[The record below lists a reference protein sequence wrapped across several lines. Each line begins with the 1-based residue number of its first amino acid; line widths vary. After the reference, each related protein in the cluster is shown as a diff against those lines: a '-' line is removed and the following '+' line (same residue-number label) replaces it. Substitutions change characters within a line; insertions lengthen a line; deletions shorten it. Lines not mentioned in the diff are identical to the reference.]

1 MTERS
6 NKGSNRATHEAPRPF
21 PVWKALVA
29 LALIAA
35 IVFAAHLCST
45 AATINVT
52 VNGTEYTLHGAKTM
66 QTAIKESGLPIN
78 SGDLISL
85 RGHILEKHGGDP
97 FYATVNGIETVDPDL
112 KLHDGDEITVA
123 DGKDVV
129 ENYESEFEPI
139 PFSAVTGG
147 LGALHIFI
155 PGEEGTMEVRTGVL
169 SGEQVRKLQKEE
181 TDLVRWCYNPDVGD
195 DKVIALTFDDGP
207 SSECTAEILDI
218 LAENDAKATFFIVG
232 SEIKTEEDAAVVQR
246 AYDEGH
252 QLCTHT
258 YTFGQSVSSFDF
270 SSLAAQDQIDEV
282 NLGYQ
287 AISNVTGVEPS
298 HCIRLPG
305 GTMND
310 DAVLNIAPYIDAEIS
325 WTIDTGDWLSPGSDV
340 IYGTL
345 LQAQP
350 GDIILCH
357 DSANS
362 QQTVEALRDALP
374 WLKRWGYKF
383 VTIDDM
389 LVYPELKVEVE

>member
-6 NKGSNRATHEAPRPF
+6 NKGSNRATHEAPKPF

-85 RGHILEKHGGDP
+85 RGQILEKHGGDP
-97 FYATVNGIETVDPDL
+97 FYATVNGIETVDPDM
-112 KLHDGDEITVA
+112 KLHNGDEITIT

-129 ENYESEFEPI
+129 EDYESEYEPI

-155 PGEEGTMEVRTGVL
+155 PGEEGTMETRTGML

-207 SSECTAEILDI
+207 SPECTAEILDI

-232 SEIKTEEDAAVVQR
+232 SEIMTEENAALVKR

-258 YTFGQSVSSFDF
+258 YTFGQSVSSFNF
-270 SSLAAQDQIDEV
+270 SSLAAQDQIDEI

-298 HCIRLPG
+298 HCVRLPG

-310 DAVLNIAPYIDAEIS
+310 DAVLNVAPYIDAEIG

-340 IYGTL
+340 IFETIVN
-345 LQAQP
+345 AEP

-362 QQTVEALRDALP
+362 EQTIEALRKALP

-389 LVYPELKVEVE
+389 LVYPELKAEEE

>member
-6 NKGSNRATHEAPRPF
+6 NKGTNRATHEAPRPF

-66 QTAIKESGLPIN
+66 HTAIKESGLPIN

-85 RGHILEKHGGDP
+85 RGQILEKHGGDP

>member
-6 NKGSNRATHEAPRPF
+6 NKGSNRATHEAPKPF

-35 IVFAAHLCST
+35 IVFAAQLCST

-85 RGHILEKHGGDP
+85 RGQILEKHGGDP
-97 FYATVNGIETVDPDL
+97 FYATVNGIETVDPDM
-112 KLHDGDEITVA
+112 KLHNGDEITIT
-123 DGKDVV
+123 DGHDVV
-129 ENYESEFEPI
+129 ENYESEYEPI

-155 PGEEGTMEVRTGVL
+155 PGEEGTMETRTGML

-207 SSECTAEILDI
+207 SPECTAEILDI

-232 SEIKTEEDAAVVQR
+232 SEIMTEEDAALVKR

-258 YTFGQSVSSFDF
+258 YTFGQSVSSFNF
-270 SSLAAQDQIDEV
+270 SSLAAQDQIDEI

-298 HCIRLPG
+298 HCVRLPG

-310 DAVLNIAPYIDAEIS
+310 DAVLNVAPYIDAEIG

-340 IYGTL
+340 IFETIVN
-345 LQAQP
+345 AEP

-362 QQTVEALRDALP
+362 EQTIEALRKALP

-389 LVYPELKVEVE
+389 LVYPELKAEEE